1 MLPYYRVLVT
11 VENERGKKTCKHIVE
26 NLTKTASEKEKL
38 KLVENIDAYMRK
50 EDDLER
56 KLIIYRKKE
65 VELRYFNKR
74 TRELHCK
81 YFIQVKRY
89 TLLQLLNIKP

>member
-11 VENERGKKTCKHIVE
+11 VENERGNKICKHIVE
-26 NLTKTASEKEKL
+26 NLTKAASEKEKL
-38 KLVENIDAYMRK
+38 KLVENIDTYMRK

-65 VELRYFNKR
+65 VELRYFNKH

>member
-1 MLPYYRVLVT
+1 MVPYYRVLVT
-11 VENERGKKTCKHIVE
+11 VQNDRGKKTCKHIVE
-26 NLTKTASEKEKL
+26 NLTKTAADKEKQN
-38 KLVENIDAYMRK
+38 LVENIDAYMGK

-56 KLIIYRKKE
+56 KLIVYRKKE
-65 VELRYFNKR
+65 VELRYFNKQ